1 MVLKEQ
7 IIENINNG
15 EILEQLYRQNKKE
28 FTKEF
33 LSIADNYDT
42 ELVKFWKIRLEK
54 HNTNQKETDNKDILF
69 IIFISIIT
77 FLLVKLQSFFPNIID
92 SSFYERYIG
101 VIILNSLIVF
111 SFWYNKIKDS
121 KKILSYIG
129 ILILIL
135 IYVSVVPLNG
145 TIYGGDSVKLALI
158 HVPLLLWC
166 IWGIIFINF
175 DIKNNIKRMEFIR
188 FNGELIIL
196 TGLILILG
204 FILCLI
210 TIALFQAIN
219 IDILFIITNFI
230 AVLGIVAAPIVANYL
245 ISQKP
250 DVIKK
255 VVPALAE
262 LFTPLVLVMLIAYFI
277 ALLTSFKNIFDD
289 RDLLMLMNIVLV
301 LVVAIIIFA
310 ISEIKKSDKKN
321 FNLIMLLS
329 MSTLSIIINV
339 IALIAIIIR
348 LQDGFT
354 PNRTI
359 VLGTNILLLG
369 NLVIIV
375 KDLIKSYKN
384 SDNLQKTENNIS
396 KYFNVYFLWFSLVV
410 FILPLIFYYNDFII

>member
-410 FILPLIFYYNDFII
+410 FILPLIFNYQ

>member
-121 KKILSYIG
+121 KKILSYLG
-129 ILILIL
+129 FLILIL
-135 IYVSVVPLNG
+135 IYVSLVPLNG

-230 AVLGIVAAPIVANYL
+230 AVLGIVAAPIVAYYL
-245 ISQKP
+245 ILQKP
-250 DVIKK
+250 DIIKK

-410 FILPLIFYYNDFII
+410 FILPLIFYYQ

>member
-121 KKILSYIG
+121 KKILSYLG
-129 ILILIL
+129 FLILIL
-135 IYVSVVPLNG
+135 IYVSLVPLNG

-219 IDILFIITNFI
+219 IDILFIITDFI
-230 AVLGIVAAPIVANYL
+230 AVLGIVAAPIVAYYL
-245 ISQKP
+245 ILQKP
-250 DVIKK
+250 DIIKK

-277 ALLTSFKNIFDD
+277 ALLTSIKNIFDD

-310 ISEIKKSDKKN
+310 ISEIKRSDKKN

-339 IALIAIIIR
+339 IALISIIIR

-384 SDNLQKTENNIS
+384 SDNLPKTENNIS

-410 FILPLIFYYNDFII
+410 FILPLIFYYQ

>member
-1 MVLKEQ
+1 
-7 IIENINNG
+7 
-15 EILEQLYRQNKKE
+15 
-28 FTKEF
+28 
-33 LSIADNYDT
+33 
-42 ELVKFWKIRLEK
+42 
-54 HNTNQKETDNKDILF
+54 
-69 IIFISIIT
+69 
-77 FLLVKLQSFFPNIID
+77 LLVKLQSFFPNIID

-410 FILPLIFYYNDFII
+410 FILPLIFNYQ

>member
-111 SFWYNKIKDS
+111 SFWYNKIKDY

-129 ILILIL
+129 FLILIL

-230 AVLGIVAAPIVANYL
+230 AVLGIVAAPIVAYYL
-245 ISQKP
+245 ILQKP
-250 DVIKK
+250 DIIKK

-277 ALLTSFKNIFDD
+277 ALLTSIKNIFDD

-329 MSTLSIIINV
+329 MSTLSIIINL

-384 SDNLQKTENNIS
+384 SDNLQKTEKNIS

-410 FILPLIFYYNDFII
+410 FILPLIFNYQ

>member
-277 ALLTSFKNIFDD
+277 ALLTSIKNIFDD

-310 ISEIKKSDKKN
+310 ISEIKRSDKKN

-339 IALIAIIIR
+339 IALISIIIR

-410 FILPLIFYYNDFII
+410 FILPLIFYYQ

>member
-111 SFWYNKIKDS
+111 SFWYNKIKDY

-129 ILILIL
+129 FLILIL

-204 FILCLI
+204 FILCLL

-219 IDILFIITNFI
+219 IDILFIITDFI
-230 AVLGIVAAPIVANYL
+230 AVLGIVAAPIVAYYL
-245 ISQKP
+245 ILQKP
-250 DVIKK
+250 DIIKK

-277 ALLTSFKNIFDD
+277 ALLTSIKNIFDD

-310 ISEIKKSDKKN
+310 ISEIKRSDKKN

-339 IALIAIIIR
+339 IGLIAIIIR

-384 SDNLQKTENNIS
+384 SDNLTKTENNIS

-410 FILPLIFYYNDFII
+410 FILPLIFNYQ

>member
-230 AVLGIVAAPIVANYL
+230 AVLGIVAAPIVAYYL
-245 ISQKP
+245 ILQKP
-250 DVIKK
+250 DIIKK

-410 FILPLIFYYNDFII
+410 FILPLIFYYQ

>member
-111 SFWYNKIKDS
+111 SFWYNKIKDY

-129 ILILIL
+129 FLILIL

-204 FILCLI
+204 FILCLL

-230 AVLGIVAAPIVANYL
+230 AVLGIVAAPIVAYYL
-245 ISQKP
+245 ILQKP
-250 DVIKK
+250 DIIKK

-277 ALLTSFKNIFDD
+277 ALLTSIKNIFDD

-329 MSTLSIIINV
+329 MSTLSIIINL

-384 SDNLQKTENNIS
+384 SDNLQKTEKNIS

-410 FILPLIFYYNDFII
+410 FILPLIFNYQ

>member
-121 KKILSYIG
+121 KKILSYLG
-129 ILILIL
+129 FLILIL
-135 IYVSVVPLNG
+135 IYVSLVPLNG

-219 IDILFIITNFI
+219 IDILFIITDFI
-230 AVLGIVAAPIVANYL
+230 AVLGIVAAPIVAYYL
-245 ISQKP
+245 ILQKP
-250 DVIKK
+250 DIIKK

-277 ALLTSFKNIFDD
+277 ALLTSIKNIFDD

-310 ISEIKKSDKKN
+310 ISEIKRSDKKN

-339 IALIAIIIR
+339 IALISIIIR

-384 SDNLQKTENNIS
+384 SDNLPKTENNIS

-410 FILPLIFYYNDFII
+410 FILPLIFNYQ

>member
-219 IDILFIITNFI
+219 IDILFIITDFI
-230 AVLGIVAAPIVANYL
+230 AVLGIVAAPIVAYYL
-245 ISQKP
+245 ILQKP
-250 DVIKK
+250 DIIKK

-277 ALLTSFKNIFDD
+277 ALLTSIKNIFDD

-410 FILPLIFYYNDFII
+410 FILPLIFYYQ

>member
-410 FILPLIFYYNDFII
+410 FILPLIFYYQ

>member
-210 TIALFQAIN
+210 TKQ
-219 IDILFIITNFI
+219 
-230 AVLGIVAAPIVANYL
+230 L
-245 ISQKP
+245 I
-250 DVIKK
+250 
-255 VVPALAE
+255 
-262 LFTPLVLVMLIAYFI
+262 
-277 ALLTSFKNIFDD
+277 
-289 RDLLMLMNIVLV
+289 
-301 LVVAIIIFA
+301 
-310 ISEIKKSDKKN
+310 
-321 FNLIMLLS
+321 
-329 MSTLSIIINV
+329 
-339 IALIAIIIR
+339 
-348 LQDGFT
+348 
-354 PNRTI
+354 
-359 VLGTNILLLG
+359 
-369 NLVIIV
+369 
-375 KDLIKSYKN
+375 
-384 SDNLQKTENNIS
+384 
-396 KYFNVYFLWFSLVV
+396 
-410 FILPLIFYYNDFII
+410 LIFCL

>member
-277 ALLTSFKNIFDD
+277 ALLTSIKNIFDD

-310 ISEIKKSDKKN
+310 ISEIKRSDKKN

-410 FILPLIFYYNDFII
+410 FILPLIFYYQ

>member
-121 KKILSYIG
+121 KKILSYLG
-129 ILILIL
+129 FLILIL
-135 IYVSVVPLNG
+135 IYVSLVPLNG

-410 FILPLIFYYNDFII
+410 FILPLIFYYQ